1 MARGIYLNAITRHG
15 FSCHHAAF
23 LVQSAHSSNSFTMNL
38 LRLLSALLMAPF
50 FSQAAFPT
58 LYLKPLVLQQIHS
71 PTCIVHAP
79 DGSGRLFVCDQA
91 GQIRIIKDGMI
102 LPTPFMDISSTAT
115 MVADRKVFTVVPVT
129 NYAERGL
136 LSLAFHPGY
145 ADSMSP
151 GFRKFYVNYTK
162 AYQAGIDPA
171 PPVADHTPD
180 CTTVIAEFQ
189 VSATDP
195 DIALPATERKLLLY
209 PQPQSNHNGGNVIF
223 DSNGLLYIGSGDGG
237 RSNDNDVGHTDGSAA
252 RPTGGLGNGQDK
264 TVYLGKILRVDPLGT
279 NGPGGQYGIP
289 ADNPFV
295 GAGGGVKEEIYA
307 YGIRNPWGLAFD
319 EGVSPARLYCADV
332 GQGRIEEVNLIVNGG
347 NYGWRYMEGTERPS
361 FSSTMAHP
369 GGTLIPPIVEY
380 AHPDIAGTT
389 LPKLGLSVTG
399 GYVYRGA
406 AIPALQGKY
415 VFGDYGAT
423 GGAPSGI
430 LMGLE
435 ETAPSSGVFTH
446 TQAIPLVGGNPF
458 SMRVMCLGKD
468 AAGEIYVGTKVSGGV
483 MALEN
488 GLPNGGIYKLVAA
501 PTNPAPITLTAV
513 KDNAMF
519 TETGSGGV
527 ELSNGTGD
535 LFTGTSTVG
544 DVRRSLLAFD
554 FSAVP
559 TGTRIGSAILQ
570 LRLTSAEIP
579 SGGLRN
585 TFVNRVLQPWG
596 EAGSFSST
604 GGAAAL
610 TGDATWVSRF
620 YSPSSPQLWD
630 NEGGDFSTALSS
642 SFGIR
647 SELGFYAFQGP
658 QMASDVQTW
667 LSSPADNH
675 GWLLRSEEGLDSS
688 TKRFASRENADADS
702 RPKLTLIHATPYQ
715 VWLAAHYPAFL
726 TGQYLDPQGDG
737 DGDGISNQ
745 IEYAYGFNPNAFNS
759 SDNFTTAIN
768 ASSVLTLTF
777 RRDTQATDLSYRL
790 QISGDLLF
798 WTTIAESLAGA
809 SATGINGG
817 SIASDTPLSGTV
829 NLVTVN
835 RTLSGGDT
843 ARQFVRLKVDR
854 EP

>member
-1 MARGIYLNAITRHG
+1 MSY
-15 FSCHHAAF
+15 
-23 LVQSAHSSNSFTMNL
+23 
-38 LRLLSALLMAPF
+38 LRLWLALLLAPLL
-50 FSQAAFPT
+50 SQAAFPT
-58 LYLKPLVLQQIHS
+58 LYMKPLVLQQLHS
-71 PTCIVHAP
+71 PTCIVPVP

-91 GQIRIIKDGMI
+91 GQIRIVKDGMI
-102 LPTPFMDISSTAT
+102 LPTPFMDISATAT
-115 MVADRKVFTVVPVT
+115 VLADRKVLSAIPVT
-129 NYAERGL
+129 NYSERGL

-145 ADSMSP
+145 ADQGSP
-151 GFRKFYVNYTK
+151 GYRKFYVNYTK
-162 AYQAGIDPA
+162 TYVAGVDPA
-171 PPVADHTPD
+171 PPVADHVPN

-189 VSATDP
+189 VSATQPDVADP
-195 DIALPATERKLLLY
+195 TTERRLLLF
-209 PQPQSNHNGGNVIF
+209 PQPQSNHNGGGLLF
-223 DSNGLLYIGSGDGG
+223 DSNGLLYLSQGDGG
-237 RSNDNDVGHTDGSAA
+237 SADDNNVGHTGGANTNP
-252 RPTGGLGNGQDK
+252 RPTGALGNGQDK
-264 TVYLGKILRVDPLGT
+264 TVLLGKILRIDPLGT

-289 ADNPFV
+289 AGNPFV

-319 EGVSPARLYCADV
+319 DGPGGTGRLFCADV
-332 GQGRIEEVNLIVNGG
+332 GQGRIEEVNIIVNGG
-347 NYGWRYMEGTERPS
+347 NYGWRYMEGTERPA

-369 GGTLIPPIVEY
+369 GGALIPPIVEY
-380 AHPDIAGTT
+380 AHPDITGTT

-423 GGAPSGI
+423 SGAPSGI

-435 ETAPSSGVFTH
+435 ETAPNSGTFTF
-446 TQAIPLVGGNPF
+446 TQSIPLVGGNPF

-468 AAGEIYVGTKVSGGV
+468 ASGEIYVGTKVSGGV

-513 KDNAMF
+513 KDNSMF
-519 TETGSGGV
+519 SETGT

-535 LFTGTSTVG
+535 LFTGTSPPLVVG
-544 DVRRSLLAFD
+544 EPGEIRRALLAFD
-554 FSAVP
+554 FSSVP
-559 TGTRIGSAILQ
+559 ASTRIGSAILQ
-570 LRLTSAEIP
+570 LRLTSAETP
-579 SGGLRN
+579 VTNPARN

-596 EAGSFSST
+596 EAGSFSAT
-604 GGAAAL
+604 GGATAL
-610 TGDATWVSRF
+610 TGDATWVSRL
-620 YSPSSPQLWD
+620 YSPSGPQLWD
-630 NEGGDFSTALSS
+630 NEGGDFSTSLSS

-658 QMASDVQTW
+658 QMATDVQEW
-667 LSSPADNH
+667 LATPANNH
-675 GWLLRSEEGLDSS
+675 GWLLRSEEGTNST
-688 TKRFASRENADADS
+688 TKRFSSRENADADS

-737 DGDGISNQ
+737 DGDGLINQ
-745 IEYAYGFNPNAFNS
+745 IEYAYGFNPNTFNN

-777 RRDTQATDLSYRL
+777 RRDTVATDLTYRL
-790 QISGDLLF
+790 QISSDLLV

-809 SATGINGG
+809 TSTGLNGG
-817 SIASDTPLSGTV
+817 SIQSDTLLSGTI

-835 RTLSGGDT
+835 RILSGADT
-843 ARQFVRLKVDR
+843 ARQFVRLQVDR

>member
-1 MARGIYLNAITRHG
+1 
-15 FSCHHAAF
+15 
-23 LVQSAHSSNSFTMNL
+23 MNF
-38 LRLLSALLMAPF
+38 LRLRLALLLLAP
-50 FSQAAFPT
+50 SLSLAAFPT
-58 LYLKPLVLQQIHS
+58 LYMKPLVLQQIHS

-79 DGSGRLFVCDQA
+79 DDSGRVFVCDQA
-91 GQIRIIKDGMI
+91 GQIRIIKDGML
-102 LPTPFMDISSTAT
+102 LPTPFMDISNTAT
-115 MVADRKVFTVVPVT
+115 VVADRKVIGVNI
-129 NYAERGL
+129 NYTERGL
-136 LSLAFHPGY
+136 MSLAFHPGY

-151 GFRKFYVNYTK
+151 GYRKFYVNYMK
-162 AYQAGIDPA
+162 AYQAGIDP
-171 PPVADHTPD
+171 PQHDGGTWTVN

-189 VSATDP
+189 VSASNP
-195 DIALPATERKLLLY
+195 DIALPSTERKLLLY

-237 RSNDNDVGHTDGSAA
+237 NSNDNGNGHTGGSANNA
-252 RPTGGLGNGQDK
+252 LGNGQDK
-264 TVYLGKILRVDPLGT
+264 TVYLGKILRIDPLGT

-332 GQGRIEEVNLIVNGG
+332 GQGRIEEVNFIVNGG

-361 FSSTMAHP
+361 FSSAMAHP

-380 AHPDIAGTT
+380 AHPDITGTT

-519 TETGSGGV
+519 TETGGGGV

-544 DVRRSLLAFD
+544 DVRRSLLSFD

-570 LRLTSAEIP
+570 LRLTNAETP

-620 YSPSSPQLWD
+620 YSLSSPQLWD

-642 SFGIR
+642 SLGIR

-658 QMASDVQTW
+658 QMVSDVQTW

-675 GWLLRSEEGLDSS
+675 GWLLRSEEGLISS
-688 TKRFASRENADADS
+688 TKRFSSRENADADS

-715 VWLAAHYPAFL
+715 VWLATHYPAFL

-737 DGDGISNQ
+737 DGDGLINQ
-745 IEYAYGFNPNAFNS
+745 IEYAYGFNPSAFNN
-759 SDNFTTAIN
+759 SDNFTTALN

>member
-1 MARGIYLNAITRHG
+1 MSY
-15 FSCHHAAF
+15 
-23 LVQSAHSSNSFTMNL
+23 
-38 LRLLSALLMAPF
+38 LRLWLALLLAPF
-50 FSQAAFPT
+50 YSQAAFPT
-58 LYLKPLVLQQIHS
+58 LYMKPLVLQQIHS

-102 LPTPFMDISSTAT
+102 LPAPFMDISNTAAV
-115 MVADRKVFTVVPVT
+115 VADRKVIGVNTG
-129 NYAERGL
+129 YSERGL

-145 ADSMSP
+145 ADPMSP
-151 GFRKFYVNYTK
+151 GHRKFYVNYIKT
-162 AYQAGIDPA
+162 YQNGIDP
-171 PPVADHTPD
+171 PPHDGSPSSAWPQIS
-180 CTTVIAEFQ
+180 TTVIAEFQ
-189 VSATDP
+189 VSASNP

-209 PQPQSNHNGGNVIF
+209 PQPQTNHNGGGVVF
-223 DSNGLLYIGSGDGG
+223 DSAGLLYIGSGDGG
-237 RSNDNDVGHTDGSAA
+237 SSNDNNIGHSGGSAA
-252 RPTGGLGNGQDK
+252 LPNNCLGNGQDK
-264 TVYLGKILRVDPLGT
+264 TVYLGKILRIDPLGT
-279 NGPGGQYGIP
+279 NGQSGQYGIP
-289 ADNPFV
+289 PGNPFV
-295 GAGGGVKEEIYA
+295 SAGGGVKEEIYA

-319 EGVSPARLYCADV
+319 DGVSPARLYCADV
-332 GQGRIEEVNLIVNGG
+332 GQGRIEEVNIIVNGG

-380 AHPDIAGTT
+380 AHPDIIGTT

-423 GGAPSGI
+423 SGAPSGI

-435 ETAPSSGVFTH
+435 ETAPNTGTFTF
-446 TQAIPLVGGNPF
+446 TQSIPLVGGNPF

-501 PTNPAPITLTAV
+501 PTNPAPITLTAL
-513 KDNAMF
+513 KDNSMF
-519 TETGSGGV
+519 TETGGGGE
-527 ELSNGTGD
+527 ELSNGAGD
-535 LFTGTSTVG
+535 LFTGTSTPLVVG
-544 DVRRSLLAFD
+544 EPGEIRRALLSFD
-554 FSAVP
+554 FSSVP
-559 TGTRIGSAILQ
+559 ASTRIGSAILQ
-570 LRLTSAEIP
+570 LRLTNAETP
-579 SGGLRN
+579 ATNPQRN

-604 GGAAAL
+604 GGGVAL
-610 TGDATWVSRF
+610 TGDATWVSRL

-630 NEGGDFSTALSS
+630 NEGGDFSTTLSS

-658 QMASDVQTW
+658 QMVSDVQNW
-667 LSSPADNH
+667 LTAPADNH
-675 GWLLRSEEGLDSS
+675 GWLLRSEEGANST
-688 TKRFASRENADADS
+688 TKRFSSRENADTDS

-715 VWLAAHYPAFL
+715 VWLATHYPAFL

-737 DGDGISNQ
+737 DGDGLINQ
-745 IEYAYGFNPNAFNS
+745 IEYAYGFNPNAFNN

-777 RRDTQATDLSYRL
+777 RRDTQATDLTYRL
-790 QISGDLLF
+790 QISSDLLL
-798 WTTIAESLAGA
+798 WTTIAESLTGA
-809 SATGINGG
+809 ATTGLNGG
-817 SIASDTPLSGTV
+817 SIPSDAPLSGTV

-835 RTLSGGDT
+835 RTLSGGDA

>member
-1 MARGIYLNAITRHG
+1 MR
-15 FSCHHAAF
+15 
-23 LVQSAHSSNSFTMNL
+23 SS
-38 LRLLSALLMAPF
+38 RLCLALLIAPLL
-50 FSQAAFPT
+50 SQAAFPM
-58 LYLKPLVLQQIHS
+58 LYMKPLVLQQIHS

-79 DGSGRLFVCDQA
+79 DDSGRLFVCDQA

-102 LPTPFMDISSTAT
+102 LPTPFMDISATAT
-115 MVADRKVFTVVPVT
+115 VLADRKVIGVNTT
-129 NYAERGL
+129 YTERGL
-136 LSLAFHPGY
+136 LGLAFHPSY
-145 ADSMSP
+145 ADPGSP
-151 GFRKFYVNYTK
+151 GYRKFYVNYTK
-162 AYQAGIDPA
+162 TYVAGVDPA
-171 PPVADHTPD
+171 PPVADHTPN
-180 CTTVIAEFQ
+180 CTTVVAEFQ
-189 VSATDP
+189 VSASNPNAAD
-195 DIALPATERKLLLY
+195 PATERRLLLF
-209 PQPQSNHNGGNVIF
+209 PQPQSNHNGGGLLF
-223 DSNGLLYIGSGDGG
+223 DSNGLLYLSQGDGG
-237 RSNDNDVGHTDGSAA
+237 SADDNNVGHTGGANTNP
-252 RPTGGLGNGQDK
+252 RPTGALGNGQDK
-264 TVYLGKILRVDPLGT
+264 TVYLGKILRIDPLGT

-289 ADNPFV
+289 SGNPFV

-319 EGVSPARLYCADV
+319 DGPGGTGRLFCADV
-332 GQGRIEEVNLIVNGG
+332 GQGRIEEVNIIVNGG

-380 AHPDIAGTT
+380 AHPDITGTT

-423 GGAPSGI
+423 AGAPSGI

-435 ETAPSSGVFTH
+435 ETAPNSGTFTF
-446 TQAIPLVGGNPF
+446 TQSIPLVGGNPF

-468 AAGEIYVGTKVSGGV
+468 ASGEIYVGTKVSGGV
-483 MALEN
+483 LALEN
-488 GLPNGGIYKLVAA
+488 GLPNGGIYKLVPA

-513 KDNAMF
+513 KDNSMF
-519 TETGSGGV
+519 TETGGGGE

-554 FSAVP
+554 FSSVP
-559 TGTRIGSAILQ
+559 ASTRIGSAILQ
-570 LRLTSAEIP
+570 LRLTSAETP
-579 SGGLRN
+579 VTNPQRN

-596 EAGSFSST
+596 EAGSFSAT
-604 GGAAAL
+604 GGASAL
-610 TGDATWVSRF
+610 TGDATWVSRL

-630 NEGGDFSTALSS
+630 NEGGDFSTVLSS

-658 QMASDVQTW
+658 QMATDVQNW
-667 LSSPADNH
+667 LATPANNH
-675 GWLLRSEEGLDSS
+675 GWLLSSEEGTNST
-688 TKRFASRENADADS
+688 TKRFASRENADTDS

-715 VWLAAHYPAFL
+715 VWLATHYPAFL

-737 DGDGISNQ
+737 DGDGLINQ
-745 IEYAYGFNPNAFNS
+745 IEYAYGFNPNTFNN

-777 RRDTQATDLSYRL
+777 RRDTQATDLTYRL
-790 QISGDLLF
+790 QISSDLLV

-809 SATGINGG
+809 ATTGLNGG
-817 SIASDTPLSGTV
+817 SIASDTTLSGTV

-835 RTLSGGDT
+835 RALSGGDT
-843 ARQFVRLKVDR
+843 ARQFVRLNVDR